1 MIEQQQGYV
10 HYLQF
15 EQYPQFPGLIHGV
28 FTRQG
33 GYSQEPYRSLNTSTP
48 PFHPKDTIDTVV
60 RNRMLA
66 LETLDI
72 AAYPCVTLWQV
83 HGADI
88 AIYNAQDEWRTDWA
102 YTSYYERPWTAQS
115 IRKADALI
123 TKERRTVLALSFA
136 DCVPILLYDPVEQVI
151 ALVHGGWRGTA
162 RGIVATTLTAMHA
175 YSGCL
180 PQNIY
185 AAIGPA
191 IGPCCYEVS
200 EMVQQLF
207 LGQMQFE
214 AMPTQEQYRT
224 LINEAA
230 VFSTLA
236 LPTKTSLR
244 LDLQATNRNQL
255 LLAGV
260 TPEHIETME
269 ICTSCNTDRFFSHR
283 REQGQT
289 GRFPV
294 LMALS

>member
-1 MIEQQQGYV
+1 LIEQQQGDV

-15 EQYPQFPGLIHGV
+15 KHYQQFPDLIHGV
-28 FTRQG
+28 FTRRG
-33 GYSQEPYRSLNTSTP
+33 GYSQEPYHSLNTSTP
-48 PFHPKDTIDTVV
+48 PFNPKDTIDNVV

-66 LETLDI
+66 LDTLDI

-88 AIYNAQDEWRTDWA
+88 AIYNTQDEWRTDWA
-102 YTSYYERPWTAQS
+102 YASYYERSWTVQS

-162 RGIVATTLTAMHA
+162 RGIVAATLAAMHA
-175 YSGCL
+175 YSGCQ

-207 LGQMQFE
+207 LGQAQFE
-214 AMPTQEQYRT
+214 TMPTQEQYRT

-236 LPTKTSLR
+236 LPAKTSLR
-244 LDLQATNRNQL
+244 LDLQATNYNQL

>member
-1 MIEQQQGYV
+1 LIEQQHEAV

-15 EQYPQFPGLIHGV
+15 DHYRQFSDLTHGV

-33 GYSQEPYRSLNTSTP
+33 GCSPEPYSSLNTSTP
-48 PFHPKDTIDTVV
+48 PFNPKDSIDNVV
-60 RNRMLA
+60 HNRMLA
-66 LETLDI
+66 LQALDV
-72 AAYPCVTLWQV
+72 AMYPSITLWQV

-88 AIYNAQDEWRTDWA
+88 AIYESGEEWRTDWA
-102 YTSYYERPWTAQS
+102 YSSYYERPWTAQS

-123 TKERRTVLALSFA
+123 TRERRAVLALSFA

-162 RGIVATTLTAMHA
+162 RGIVAATLKAMHE
-175 YSGCL
+175 YSGCQ
-180 PQNIY
+180 PRNIY
-185 AAIGPA
+185 AGIGPA

-200 EMVQQLF
+200 EVVQQLF

-214 AMPTQEQYRT
+214 TMPTQEQYRD
-224 LINEAA
+224 LVNEAA
-230 VFSTLA
+230 VFSTVIRDDE
-236 LPTKTSLR
+236 TSLR
-244 LDLQATNRNQL
+244 LDLQASNRNQL

-269 ICTSCNTDRFFSHR
+269 ICTGCNTDRFFSHR
-283 REQGQT
+283 RELGQT

>member
-1 MIEQQQGYV
+1 LIERGDV

-15 EQYPQFPGLIHGV
+15 NHYSQFSGLIHGV

-33 GYSQEPYRSLNTSTP
+33 GYSPEPYNSLNTSTP
-48 PFHPKDTIDTVV
+48 PFNPADSIDNVV

-66 LETLDI
+66 LQALDV
-72 AAYPCVTLWQV
+72 AEYPCITLWQV

-88 AIYNAQDEWRTDWA
+88 AIYKAREEWRTDWSNS
-102 YTSYYERPWTAQS
+102 SYYEHPWTPQS

-123 TKERRTVLALSFA
+123 TKEKRAVLALSFA

-151 ALVHGGWRGTA
+151 GLVHGGWRGTA
-162 RGIVATTLTAMHA
+162 RGIVAATLTAMKE

-180 PQNIY
+180 PRNIY
-185 AAIGPA
+185 AGIGPA

-207 LGQMQFE
+207 LGQAQFE
-214 AMPTQEQYRT
+214 TMPTDEHYRD
-224 LINEAA
+224 LINESA
-230 VFSTLA
+230 VFSTLE
-236 LPTKTSLR
+236 LPSKVSLR
-244 LDLQATNRNQL
+244 LDLQTTNRNQL

-260 TPEHIETME
+260 MPEHIETME
-269 ICTSCNTDRFFSHR
+269 ICTSCNTDRFFSYR
-283 REQGQT
+283 AEQGKT

-294 LMALS
+294 LLALP